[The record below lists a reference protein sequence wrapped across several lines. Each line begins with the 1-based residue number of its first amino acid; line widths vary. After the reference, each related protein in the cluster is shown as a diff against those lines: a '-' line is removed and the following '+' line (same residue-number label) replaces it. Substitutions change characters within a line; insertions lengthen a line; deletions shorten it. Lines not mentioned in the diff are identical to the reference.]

1 MTASPTA
8 ARQSVGEKF
17 AIVRASLDYRG
28 WRIVV
33 AGFCMFLLAF
43 GAPLTMPFVYPE
55 VMREFGWTLTQAT
68 LIYTYKSLTGAV
80 VAIFL
85 IAPLVDRIGLKPV
98 LVGAMA
104 AEALGLASFLFVHS
118 LWSYYLVGFLI
129 GTGQGAVLIGIRLLV
144 SRWFMRNI
152 GLATGIA
159 IMGAS
164 CSGLVFPF
172 VISQL
177 LPLYG
182 WRVAFACLSLGILF
196 VSIPIAL
203 LCKANPTEEDVIRE
217 AARSPSPDM
226 ADRLRAAELESTF
239 GAFIRQPTFWMIAVS
254 TFLSA
259 GVDQALFQHSIY
271 FLTNEVGLSRTLA
284 ASAWSGTF
292 LIAMFVK
299 FLAGWAY
306 DRHSVRGVAFWNLLL
321 AAAILLALPV
331 QGFFTALVYTSMLGL
346 ARGGLS
352 VDGPVVAKHVYGPRF
367 MNRFLP
373 VFAGFNTLGS
383 AAGPVV
389 LALLYD
395 STGSYRTGFA
405 VFFAIVI
412 VSAFLLWRVR
422 PLYRNR
428 VRAMAPEVV

>member
-1 MTASPTA
+1 MTAAPGSGRRT
-8 ARQSVGEKF
+8 VGEKV
-17 AIVRASLDYRG
+17 AIVRASLSYRG
-28 WRIVV
+28 WRIVL
-33 AGFCMFLLAF
+33 AGFFMFLLAF

-80 VAIFL
+80 VAIF
-85 IAPLVDRIGLKPV
+85 IIGPLVDRIGLKPV
-98 LVGAMA
+98 LVGAMI
-104 AEALGLASFLFVHS
+104 AEAVGLASFLFVHS

-129 GTGQGAVLIGIRLLV
+129 GTGQGAVLICIRLLV

-164 CSGLVFPF
+164 CSGLVFPL

-182 WRVAFACLSLGILF
+182 WRIAFSCLSLAIFL

-203 LCKANPTEEDVIRE
+203 ACRTNPREEDVIQE
-217 AARSPSPDM
+217 AVRMPNRDSVE
-226 ADRLRAAELESTF
+226 RLRSAELDSTL
-239 GAFIRQPTFWMIAVS
+239 GAFLRQPTFWMIAIA

-259 GVDQALFQHSIY
+259 AVDQALFQHSIF
-271 FLTNEVGLSRTLA
+271 FLTNEVGLSRTVA

-299 FLAGWAY
+299 FLAGWVY
-306 DRHSVRGVAFWNLLL
+306 DRHSVKGVAFWNLLL

-331 QGFFTALVYTSMLGL
+331 HGFLTALVYTSVLGF

-352 VDGPVVAKHVYGPRF
+352 VDGPVIAKHVYGPRF
-367 MNRFLP
+367 LNRFLP
-373 VFAGFNTLGS
+373 IFAGFNTLGS
-383 AAGPVV
+383 ATGPVA
-389 LALLYD
+389 LAMLYD
-395 STGSYRTGFA
+395 GTGSYRTGFA

-422 PLYRNR
+422 PFYRDRLR
-428 VRAMAPEVV
+428 VMAPEAL

>member
-1 MTASPTA
+1 
-8 ARQSVGEKF
+8 
-17 AIVRASLDYRG
+17 
-28 WRIVV
+28 
-33 AGFCMFLLAF
+33 
-43 GAPLTMPFVYPE
+43 
-55 VMREFGWTLTQAT
+55 
-68 LIYTYKSLTGAV
+68 
-80 VAIFL
+80 
-85 IAPLVDRIGLKPV
+85 
-98 LVGAMA
+98 
-104 AEALGLASFLFVHS
+104 
-118 LWSYYLVGFLI
+118 
-129 GTGQGAVLIGIRLLV
+129 
-144 SRWFMRNI
+144 MRNI

-182 WRVAFACLSLGILF
+182 WRIAFACLSLGILF

-217 AARSPSPDM
+217 AARSPSPDT
-226 ADRLRAAELESTF
+226 ADRLREAELESTF
-239 GAFIRQPTFWMIAVS
+239 GAFIRQPTFWMIAVA

-395 STGSYRTGFA
+395 RTGSYRTGFA

-422 PLYRNR
+422 PLYRDR
-428 VRAMAPEVV
+428 LRAMAPEVV